1 MTARRFYTS
10 SDPQRLYGPL
20 QPMDRTDAEFW
31 RLRAERKQGQR
42 PATFIQRLLR
52 RA

>member
-31 RLRAERKQGQR
+31 RLREERKQPTRKPGL
-42 PATFIQRLLR
+42 IQRLLR